1 MSIITDN
8 TVLVHI
14 YSGLE
19 SKNKVTLG
27 LLVALEAE
35 KNDHKVTLFLA
46 GDGVNLLSCKK
57 AGEVVGQGTGDLYDH
72 LENLKNSKVS
82 IYVSGLSAKYSKLIT
97 LSQYSLPK
105 SMIGILFFMPVWRS
119 VNSSN
124 NSSSV
129 PKPPGKNTAATD
141 RITKWIFLNAK

>member
-35 KNDHKVTLFLA
+35 KNDNKVTLFLA
-46 GDGVNLLSCKK
+46 GDGVNLLRCKK

-82 IYVSGLSAKYSKLIT
+82 IYVSGLSAKSRGYDEKL
-97 LSQYSLPK
+97 LEGYNAE
-105 SMIGILFFMPVWRS
+105 FAMPDVLVDESIKADS
-119 VNSSN
+119 V
-124 NSSSV
+124 
-129 PKPPGKNTAATD
+129 
-141 RITKWIFLNAK
+141 LCY

>member
-27 LLVALEAE
+27 LLVALTAE

-46 GDGVNLLSCKK
+46 GDGVQILNCKK
-57 AGEVVGQGTGDLYDH
+57 AGEIVGEGTGDLYEH
-72 LENLKNSKVS
+72 LQNLKNSKVT
-82 IYVSGLSAKYSKLIT
+82 IYVSGMSAQSRGYDEKLLNGYT
-97 LSQYSLPK
+97 AE
-105 SMIGILFFMPVWRS
+105 FVMPDVLVEESIKADS
-119 VNSSN
+119 V
-124 NSSSV
+124 
-129 PKPPGKNTAATD
+129 
-141 RITKWIFLNAK
+141 LCY

>member
-8 TVLVHI
+8 KLLVHI

-19 SKNKVTLG
+19 SKDKVTLG

-57 AGEVVGQGTGDLYDH
+57 AGEIVGRGTGDLFEH
-72 LENLKNSKVS
+72 LENLKNSKVR
-82 IYVSGLSAKYSKLIT
+82 IYVSGLSAKSRGYDET
-97 LSQYSLPK
+97 LLEGYNAE
-105 SMIGILFFMPVWRS
+105 FAMPDVLVDESIKADS
-119 VNSSN
+119 VLSY
-124 NSSSV
+124 
-129 PKPPGKNTAATD
+129 
-141 RITKWIFLNAK
+141 

>member
-27 LLVALEAE
+27 LLVALTAE

-46 GDGVNLLSCKK
+46 GDGVQILDCKK
-57 AGEVVGQGTGDLYDH
+57 AGEIVGQGGYHFWIDL
-72 LENLKNSKVS
+72 VS
-82 IYVSGLSAKYSKLIT
+82 QNKQAKINGNY
-97 LSQYSLPK
+97 
-105 SMIGILFFMPVWRS
+105 
-119 VNSSN
+119 
-124 NSSSV
+124 
-129 PKPPGKNTAATD
+129 
-141 RITKWIFLNAK
+141 

>member
-8 TVLVHI
+8 TVLIHI

-19 SKNKVTLG
+19 SINKVTLG

-46 GDGVNLLSCKK
+46 GDGVNVLSCKK
-57 AGEVVGQGTGDLYDH
+57 AGEIVGQGTGDLYEH

-82 IYVSGLSAKYSKLIT
+82 VYVLGPSDKSRGYDEKL
-97 LSQYSLPK
+97 LEGYNAE
-105 SMIGILFFMPVWRS
+105 FAMPDLLVDESIKADS
-119 VNSSN
+119 V
-124 NSSSV
+124 
-129 PKPPGKNTAATD
+129 
-141 RITKWIFLNAK
+141 LCY

>member
-27 LLVALEAE
+27 LLVALTAE

-46 GDGVNLLSCKK
+46 GDGVQILDCKK
-57 AGEVVGQGTGDLYDH
+57 AGEIVGQGTGDLYEH
-72 LENLKNSKVS
+72 LQNLKNSKIT
-82 IYVSGLSAKYSKLIT
+82 IYVSGMSAKSRGYDEKLLYGYT
-97 LSQYSLPK
+97 AE
-105 SMIGILFFMPVWRS
+105 FVMPDVLVEESIKADS
-119 VNSSN
+119 V
-124 NSSSV
+124 
-129 PKPPGKNTAATD
+129 
-141 RITKWIFLNAK
+141 LCY

>member
-1 MSIITDN
+1 MSIITEN

-46 GDGVNLLSCKK
+46 GDGVNLLNCKK
-57 AGEVVGQGTGDLYDH
+57 SGEIVGKGTGDLYEH
-72 LENLKNSKVS
+72 LENLRNSKVR
-82 IYVSGLSAKYSKLIT
+82 IYVSGLSAKSRGYDET
-97 LSQYSLPK
+97 LLE
-105 SMIGILFFMPVWRS
+105 GFNAEFAMPDVLVDESIKADS
-119 VNSSN
+119 V
-124 NSSSV
+124 
-129 PKPPGKNTAATD
+129 
-141 RITKWIFLNAK
+141 LCY

>member
-27 LLVALEAE
+27 LLVALTAE

-46 GDGVNLLSCKK
+46 GDGVQILDCKK
-57 AGEVVGQGTGDLYDH
+57 AGEIVGQGTGDLYEH
-72 LENLKNSKVS
+72 LQNLKNSKIT
-82 IYVSGLSAKYSKLIT
+82 IYVSGMSAKSRGYDEKLIDGYT
-97 LSQYSLPK
+97 AE
-105 SMIGILFFMPVWRS
+105 FVMPDVLVEESIKADS
-119 VNSSN
+119 V
-124 NSSSV
+124 
-129 PKPPGKNTAATD
+129 
-141 RITKWIFLNAK
+141 LCY

>member
-27 LLVALEAE
+27 LLVALTAE

-46 GDGVNLLSCKK
+46 GDGVQILNCKK
-57 AGEVVGQGTGDLYDH
+57 AGEIVGQGTGDLYEH
-72 LENLKNSKVS
+72 LQNLKSSKIT
-82 IYVSGLSAKYSKLIT
+82 IYVSGMSAKSRGYDEKLLDGYT
-97 LSQYSLPK
+97 AE
-105 SMIGILFFMPVWRS
+105 FVMPDVLVEESIKADS
-119 VNSSN
+119 V
-124 NSSSV
+124 
-129 PKPPGKNTAATD
+129 
-141 RITKWIFLNAK
+141 LCY

>member
-27 LLVALEAE
+27 LLVALTAE

-46 GDGVNLLSCKK
+46 GDGVQILDCKK
-57 AGEVVGQGTGDLYDH
+57 AGEIVGQGTGDLYKQ
-72 LENLKNSKVS
+72 LEDLKNSKIV
-82 IYVSGLSAKYSKLIT
+82 IYVSGMSAKSRGYDEKL
-97 LSQYSLPK
+97 LDGYK
-105 SMIGILFFMPVWRS
+105 AKFAMPDVLVEESIKADS
-119 VNSSN
+119 V
-124 NSSSV
+124 
-129 PKPPGKNTAATD
+129 
-141 RITKWIFLNAK
+141 FCY